1 MRLYSVRMNRKKVGL
16 ALGGGS
22 ALGFAHIGVLQVFEE
37 EGIPVDVISGCS
49 MGSLM
54 GGIYASG
61 CPLDRLESMARVF
74 NDRHYI
80 DLGTPSKND
89 GYIKGNKVEELIEI
103 MTEGISI
110 EQARMP
116 FACLASCLEEATG
129 WYFTSGPMYK
139 AIRASI
145 SIPGIFSPVEKD
157 GKTLVDGGV
166 VDRSSLSA
174 LKLLEPDFRIVC
186 SVAYTGQQQPKP
198 ESIRDIL
205 SESYNILSWHAV
217 EPRLAYADVQ
227 IIPDLTE
234 FSGASFG
241 DIGPIIDRGT
251 EAARKAAPLIKEK
264 LGLS

>member
-1 MRLYSVRMNRKKVGL
+1 MDGKKVGL

-22 ALGFAHIGVLQVFEE
+22 ALGFAHIGVLQVFEQ
-37 EGIPVDVISGCS
+37 EGIPIDVISGCS

-61 CPLDRLESMARVF
+61 CPLDRLEEMARVF
-74 NDRHYI
+74 NDRRYI
-80 DLGTPSKND
+80 DVSVPNKSD
-89 GYIKGNKVEELIEI
+89 GYIKGNKVEQLVEI

-110 EQARMP
+110 EQAKTP
-116 FACLASCLEEATG
+116 FACLASCLEDAEG
-129 WYFTSGPMYK
+129 HYFTSGPMYK

-145 SIPGIFSPVEKD
+145 SIPGIFDPVVMD

-166 VDRSSLSA
+166 IDRSSLTA

-186 SVAYTGQQQPKP
+186 SVAYLGQKQKKP
-198 ESIRDIL
+198 ESVRDVL
-205 SESYNILSWHAV
+205 EESYNILAWHAV
-217 EPRLAYADVQ
+217 EPELAYADVQ
-227 IIPDLTE
+227 IAPDLSE
-234 FSGASFG
+234 FNGASFG

-251 EAARKAAPLIKEK
+251 EAARKMAPEIKEK

>member
-1 MRLYSVRMNRKKVGL
+1 MDRKKVGL

-22 ALGFAHIGVLQVFEE
+22 ALGFAHIGVLQVFEQ

-49 MGSLM
+49 MGALM

-61 CPLDRLESMARVF
+61 CPLDRLEKMARVF

-80 DLGTPSKND
+80 DLGAPGKDD
-89 GYIKGNKVEELIEI
+89 GYIKGDKVEELVEI

-110 EQARMP
+110 EQAKIP
-116 FACLASCLEEATG
+116 FACLASCLEDAKG
-129 WYFTSGPMYK
+129 RYFTSGPMYK

-145 SIPGIFSPVEKD
+145 SIPGIFAPVEED

-166 VDRSSLSA
+166 IDRSSLTA

-186 SVAYTGQQQPKP
+186 SVAYLGQKQKKP
-198 ESIRDIL
+198 ENIRDIL
-205 SESYNILSWHAV
+205 AEAYNILSWHAV
-217 EPRLAYADVQ
+217 EPEFAYADVQ
-227 IIPDLTE
+227 IAPDLSE
-234 FSGASFG
+234 FDGASFG

-251 EAARKAAPLIKEK
+251 EAARRIVPEIKEK